1 MASLGNHTVAQHR
14 PRPQLLL
21 SGGRRSL
28 PVYKNTTEMLSSSF
42 GTSHV
47 CLLVFTT
54 TDLAS
59 VSLGFL
65 VC

>member
-1 MASLGNHTVAQHR
+1 MASLGNHRVAQHR
-14 PRPQLLL
+14 PHLQLLL

-28 PVYKNTTEMLSSSF
+28 PVYKNSTEMLSSSL
-42 GTSHV
+42 GISHV

-59 VSLGFL
+59 VSLGFA